1 MTKNQVEVAIAIL
14 YRDGKLLLQLRDDIP
29 GIAYPGCWALFGGHI
44 EPGEIP
50 EIALKRELQEEIGY
64 DVLSVCKFGCYTDV
78 TVIRHVFYAQ
88 LSVDVKDLVLKEGW
102 DMVSKV
108 KASNAKLFLSLDL
121 PEEKKEDKKAD
132 DKKAVV
138 ESMYRVPAPAVENI
152 LSSKYNNP

>member
-64 DVLSVCKFGCYTDV
+64 DVLSVYKFGCYTDV

-88 LSVDVKDLVLKEGW
+88 LSVDVKDLVLEEGW
-102 DMVSKV
+102 DMALLTPDEIRVGSRY
-108 KASNAKLFLSLDL
+108 SENAGMVRSLGKPHQRILLDFIEKNQQLFSLAL
-121 PEEKKEDKKAD
+121 KHKG
-132 DKKAVV
+132 
-138 ESMYRVPAPAVENI
+138 
-152 LSSKYNNP
+152 